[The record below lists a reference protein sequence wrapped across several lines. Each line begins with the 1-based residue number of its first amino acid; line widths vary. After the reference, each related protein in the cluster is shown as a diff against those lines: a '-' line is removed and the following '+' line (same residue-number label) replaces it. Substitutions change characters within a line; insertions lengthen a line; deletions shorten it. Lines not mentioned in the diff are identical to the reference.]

1 MNLHLL
7 GGRIKKL
14 RLEKKMTQEA
24 LCQGGNQKVICIKT
38 LQRIECGKVA
48 ARITTLSFIVKQ
60 LDISLEELIHINSQD
75 VLK

>member
-24 LCQGGNQKVICIKT
+24 LCQRGNQEVICIKT

-48 ARITTLSFIVKQ
+48 ARITTLSLYCEAVRYIA
-60 LDISLEELIHINSQD
+60 
-75 VLK
+75 